1 MGDNQPIPLK
11 LKQIMSTQHNLERL
25 WSRLGMGRNEEVL
38 KSELIEYED
47 CKAGLLQGIP
57 NFLSKTLKLGGILG
71 QQAETTLA
79 NGDFDTTFLILVC
92 TGMIYLIRFRRNTEC
107 SCVVFVCRMT
117 RSRDSRREC
126 EYHWRNRELEMN

>member
-1 MGDNQPIPLK
+1 MGDNQPIQLK

-92 TGMIYLIRFRRNTEC
+92 DIFDLLSQE
-107 SCVVFVCRMT
+107 S
-117 RSRDSRREC
+117 
-126 EYHWRNRELEMN
+126 